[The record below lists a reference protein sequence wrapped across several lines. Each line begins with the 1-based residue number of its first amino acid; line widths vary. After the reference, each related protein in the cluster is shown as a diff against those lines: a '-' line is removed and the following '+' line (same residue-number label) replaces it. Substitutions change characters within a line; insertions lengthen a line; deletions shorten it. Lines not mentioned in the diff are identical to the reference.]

1 MLFDFYNSFEG
12 CQTQKLIVA
21 DMYISRELYACK
33 TYRQYINVLLSVFVS
48 WMTFIFSNFHWLTKQ
63 LFSYRFILFARF
75 WRGEMNICSYYQYT
89 FYTWKLFSYL
99 SLDRIKQT
107 FYLIRQMFAKKRD
120 IINSSWNINYYFA
133 CWNLPFSSV
142 KLT

>member
-1 MLFDFYNSFEG
+1 MRVVKHRSLLLLTCTSRGSYMPA
-12 CQTQKLIVA
+12 KLTVNIL
-21 DMYISRELYACK
+21 MF
-33 TYRQYINVLLSVFVS
+33 LLSVFVS

-120 IINSSWNINYYFA
+120 NINPSWNINYYFA
-133 CWNLPFSSV
+133 CWNLPFLSV